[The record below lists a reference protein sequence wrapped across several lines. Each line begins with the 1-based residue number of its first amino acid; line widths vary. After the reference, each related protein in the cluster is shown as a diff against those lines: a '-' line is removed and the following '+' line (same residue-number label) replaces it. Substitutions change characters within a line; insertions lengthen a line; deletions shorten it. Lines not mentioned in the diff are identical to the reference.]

1 MSRDNNSSKC
11 WPEKIVP
18 SSGTKQLDDT
28 GKLDDLGPG
37 PEHHGDTARLQSGEI
52 SRARHEIRG

>member
-1 MSRDNNSSKC
+1 MMPRQQLVEMLAGEDR
-11 WPEKIVP
+11 P